1 MKKND
6 GVDTRWSTAHWVSIA
21 GLGYALFLSI
31 VILYVNR
38 DFYHDDSYITLR
50 YARNFLEGSGIVWNP
65 GEYVQGYT
73 NFLFLILTS
82 LFGWLGL
89 DLVLASRIIGVIALV
104 CLPASLILFGAA
116 VDGKPLRPLWHLAAI
131 LVMTSAPM
139 LVWSIGGLEGTL
151 FSLLVTTGCFLFLL
165 ALNKSTQFWL
175 YAASGCSFGLSFLTR
190 PDGIV
195 FIFISFLFLF
205 TKLPKERPQAYRNI
219 VAFATPLAIIII
231 PYVIWQFTYYGDFV
245 PNTFYAKTG
254 TPLWQRLHSG
264 FRYVADYAVQPPY
277 LPMLVS
283 ASLVYAFVMKA
294 WNSKITY
301 MALSSSAYFFFIIYV
316 GGDHMQAFRFFLPL
330 VAVMSVLLPFCLAP
344 IIAKGHSSAFGGIT
358 LAILILS
365 SLQLTSGKLNPR
377 SEDPA
382 ARIGTIVGKYIATA
396 WPEGSLV
403 ALNTAGS
410 TPYYAGRHRFID
422 MLGLNDSH
430 IAKRQIEK
438 IQLPWQNAPGH
449 LKGDGAYVLS
459 RNPDYIIAGP
469 ASGTAVTFMSMSQ
482 QWFLSDIELAQ
493 DKRFLKNYEL
503 YYIQLDNSGKPVTP
517 GGPVLFKADGR
528 PVLINRS
535 ALTFVYYQ
543 NKQSQKS

>member
-1 MKKND
+1 MN
-6 GVDTRWSTAHWVSIA
+6 WSTAQWASIA
-21 GLGYALFLSI
+21 GLGYALILSI
-31 VILYVNR
+31 AILYMNR

-50 YARNFLEGSGIVWNP
+50 YARNFIDGSGIVWNQN
-65 GEYVQGYT
+65 EYVQGYT
-73 NFLFLILTS
+73 NFFYLILIS
-82 LFGWLGL
+82 FFGRLGL

-104 CLPASLILFGAA
+104 CLPAILIFFGTA
-116 VDGKPLRPLWHLAAI
+116 VDEKPRRPLWHLAGI

-151 FSLLVTTGCFLFLL
+151 FSLLVASGCLLFLL
-165 ALNKSTQFWL
+165 ALNKFTPYWF

-195 FIFISFLFLF
+195 FIFITFVFLCA
-205 TKLPKERPQAYRNI
+205 KLRRRPQTYLNI
-219 VAFATPLAIIII
+219 IAFSAPLAIVII
-231 PYVIWQFTYYGDFV
+231 PYVIWQYTYYGDFV
-245 PNTFYAKTG
+245 PNTFYAKMG
-254 TPLWQRLHSG
+254 TPLWHRLHSG

-277 LPMLVS
+277 LPMLVA
-283 ASLVYAFVMKA
+283 ASLIHALVLKV

-301 MALSSSAYFFFIIYV
+301 MALSAAAYLLFIIYV
-316 GGDHMQAFRFFLPL
+316 GGDHMQAFRFVLPL
-330 VAVMSVLLPFCLAP
+330 VAVMSAIMPFCLAP
-344 IIAKGHSSAFGGIT
+344 IIDKDQGSAFVGIT
-358 LAILILS
+358 LVILILS

-382 ARIGTIVGKYIATA
+382 GRIGTIVGKYISSA

-430 IAKRQIEK
+430 IAKRHIDK
-438 IQLPWQNAPGH
+438 IQLPWQYAPGH

-469 ASGTAVTFMSMSQ
+469 ASGTAVTFMPMSQ

-493 DKRFLKNYEL
+493 DKRFLNNYEL
-503 YYIQLDNSGKPVTP
+503 YYIQLDNSGKPFTP

-528 PVLINRS
+528 PVLIKRN
-535 ALTFVYYQ
+535 ALIFVYYQ
-543 NKQSQKS
+543 NKQSQKEEPAGKFK